1 MHLRWYPPGAAGLI
15 ISGDCKR
22 PHFIQLTVIAL
33 HRFSIVIA
41 GLLFFS
47 AGSKAQPKD
56 SLYNKLI
63 FAGPGSDVLQSSVN
77 DLALYLEKATGSV
90 FKKENL
96 SADKRSGIYITLL
109 RPALL
114 PADLEQRL
122 KKGSIEDF
130 IITPSGSRL
139 LIVANH
145 ELGLSRAIYTYLDQL
160 GFRWYLPGDE
170 WSFIPRLTSIQINKV
185 LAVSPAFEFRN
196 FAGTGGILPIKE
208 IDPKGELEERWQSW
222 RRRNRSGGE
231 YTLSGHYGE
240 TFNTVH
246 QKILEQNPQWLAL
259 VNGKRNWSVTAK
271 WCISNAGFR
280 AFFIADR
287 AKELRQKLAAQ
298 PTASEK
304 TVLTV
309 DPADGGNHC
318 ECDNCRKLGSVS
330 NRIYLLA
337 NETATALAK
346 ISPRAFVNLY
356 AYNEHAAPPAF
367 NIAPNVLVVIVP
379 YAFQQI
385 AKPQQFIAL
394 WKQRH
399 NNLLVYDYYGIPDWH
414 QDQPLTGTTW
424 GLDAWVKRVKSWQAA
439 GLKGFLYETSYSTMC
454 TGLGLYLSGRLGWN
468 KTENTE
474 KELGGFYQQMFGGA
488 ALYITP
494 FFQKLQN
501 NFRGAADLPS
511 LFQWVAQA
519 VQGTTDPLVRKR
531 LTVLQ
536 SYLNYLALFYKHKAA
551 SGDENLRRQ
560 LFRYVYGIYPQAS
573 IHSTR
578 IGELLY
584 FPLEEGSAERKYWQ
598 PYAPVGNGLKNIK
611 FFTDAEIH
619 QQFLEF
625 AKAYPVL
632 EGFDVKAGSRQLK
645 YVIATATPQKA
656 PEGEGLLIADF
667 PQTLVQT
674 SAAGQVRFWLK
685 VNEASENNK
694 TQRFKVA
701 LTDTADGT
709 VIAQTEVSIDHNW
722 KIIAL
727 TAQPGKFYR
736 LGMTP
741 QNWIRFAAPRQ
752 QWLAFQNIPTYA
764 VLGRLWFFVPEGMP
778 YLYFSNKGSTQPVF
792 RDKNGKQIL
801 AQKVN
806 EVNLY
811 RIPTGKSQKQWW
823 TVEGSEYQTLEFYSG
838 LLFFTH
844 PNMQAN

>member
-1 MHLRWYPPGAAGLI
+1 MKTTLISTIFVLSLFFHNHGLAQGQYGRVI
-15 ISGDCKR
+15 FAQPTGDVQLQQSLQDLKNVLAQISGDPFTLKVYSTGVTEGICVV
-22 PHFIQLTVIAL
+22 L
-33 HRFSIVIA
+33 
-41 GLLFFS
+41 
-47 AGSKAQPKD
+47 GSKD
-56 SLYNKLI
+56 
-63 FAGPGSDVLQSSVN
+63 
-77 DLALYLEKATGSV
+77 
-90 FKKENL
+90 
-96 SADKRSGIYITLL
+96 
-109 RPALL
+109 L
-114 PADLEQRL
+114 PASIQEEL
-122 KKGSIEDF
+122 KKGGDETF
-130 IITPSGSRL
+130 AIIGTNKQL
-139 LIVANH
+139 QIVANRP
-145 ELGLSRAIYTYLDQL
+145 LGLSRGIYAYLEML
-160 GFRWYLPGDE
+160 GCRWYLPGDE
-170 WSFIPRLTSIQINKV
+170 WTFVPRLTSIQINKTLV
-185 LAVSPAFEFRN
+185 VSPAFEFRN
-196 FAGTGGILPIKE
+196 FAGTGGILPIQE
-208 IDPKGELEERWQSW
+208 IDPKSELEDRWQTW
-222 RRRNRSGGE
+222 RRRNRFGST
-231 YTLSGHYGE
+231 YALAGHYGE

-246 QKILEQNPQWLAL
+246 QKTLEQSPQWLAL
-259 VNGKRNWSVTAK
+259 VNGKRSWSVTAK
-271 WCISNAGFR
+271 WCISNAAFR

-298 PTASEK
+298 PNASEK
-304 TVLTV
+304 IVLTV

-318 ECDNCRKLGSVS
+318 SCDKCSQLGSVS
-330 NRIYLLA
+330 NRVYLLA

-385 AKPQQFIAL
+385 ATPQQFIAL

-424 GLDAWVKRVKSWQAA
+424 GLSAWVKRVKSWQAS

-474 KELGGFYQQMFGGA
+474 KELAGFYQQMFGSA
-488 ALYITP
+488 ALQITP
-494 FFQKLQN
+494 LFQKLQN
-501 NFRGAADLPS
+501 NFRGAADLPA
-511 LFQWVAQA
+511 LFQGVNRA
-519 VQGTTDPLVRKR
+519 VQATTDPLVRKR

-551 SGDENLRRQ
+551 SGDESLRRQ
-560 LFRYVYGIYPQAS
+560 LFRYVYGIYPRAS

-584 FPLEEGSAERKYWQ
+584 FPLAEGSAERRYWQ
-598 PYAPVGNGLKNIK
+598 PYAPVGDGLKNIK

-619 QQFLEF
+619 QQFLEY
-625 AKAYPVL
+625 AKDYPVL
-632 EGFDVKAGSRQLK
+632 EGFDVKASSRQLK
-645 YVIATATPQKA
+645 YAIATAASQKA

-667 PQTLVQT
+667 PQTLVQAST
-674 SAAGQVRFWLK
+674 AGQVRFWLK

-701 LTDTADGT
+701 LADTADGT
-709 VIAQTEVSIDHNW
+709 LIAQTEVSIDHNW
-722 KIIAL
+722 KSITL
-727 TAQPGKFYR
+727 TAPAGRFYR
-736 LGMTP
+736 LIMTP

-778 YLYFSNKGSTQPVF
+778 YLYFSNKATTQPVF
-792 RDKNGKQIL
+792 RDKSGKQVL

-823 TVEGSEYQTLEFYSG
+823 TIEKSEYQTLEFYSG